1 VNLKFTF
8 HRTVDT
14 RLWYLWQEVVQ
25 IASSLS
31 LSGDDDAMIW
41 KFTSGRFLVQYLYV
55 VINDR
60 GVRQVYL
67 LDYIFSFG
75 CWLTIKL

>member
-1 VNLKFTF
+1 
-8 HRTVDT
+8 
-14 RLWYLWQEVVQ
+14 VQ